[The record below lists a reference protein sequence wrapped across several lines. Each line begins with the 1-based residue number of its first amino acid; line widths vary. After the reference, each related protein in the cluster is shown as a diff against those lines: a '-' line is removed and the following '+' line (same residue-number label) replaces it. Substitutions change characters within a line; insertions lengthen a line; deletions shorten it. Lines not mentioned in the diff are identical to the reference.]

1 MKSFRNATAL
11 VAVAS
16 LLLTACGSGADDEEE
31 GDGSV
36 SLTAWFTQEEGT
48 PSFDAFTEE
57 TGIDVTVDIVPA
69 DDVFTQL
76 QRLEDAGQELP
87 DVIRFDGFLKAGL
100 YASDLLRP
108 IDDMVERWQE
118 EDPEL
123 FSRLPDTVFSA
134 AEWDGKTLGMTYDA
148 SMDQLYY
155 RTDWFRDAGIEVPW
169 RPETQDEI
177 LEAARQVA
185 EAHPE
190 AIPFGL
196 WGARGDGANFLI
208 GHMSAAGVPF
218 EGAIPQLETEAG
230 LYVIEWYQS
239 LVREGLVSP
248 DILAWGEDEAVGAFT
263 GGQAALTIESIGLA
277 NDLKPIEDMKFD
289 EQWRLALWPLSRQGE
304 APEGNWVVNPWTFG
318 ITSGSEHPYEASL
331 ILRFL
336 AEDEQVLEV
345 TKDNIVR
352 HNTVFEGDIL
362 SELYPALE
370 EPAIEALKEADGFP
384 TDTNFFRVQ
393 DVLEQLIQDMLANPD
408 TAPEEIAA
416 KWQEQLDATL
426 S

>member
-1 MKSFRNATAL
+1 MRSLKTA
-11 VAVAS
+11 AVLTAVS
-16 LLLTACGSGADDEEE
+16 AVLLTACGSDAGDEEN
-31 GDGSV
+31 DGPV
-36 SLTAWFTQEEGT
+36 ELTAWFTQEEGT

-57 TGIDVTVDIVPA
+57 TGVEVKVDIVPA

-76 QRLEDAGQELP
+76 QRLEDAGQDLP

-100 YASDLLRP
+100 YESDLLRP
-108 IDDMVERWQE
+108 IDDLIERWQE
-118 EDPEL
+118 EDPDS

-169 RPETQDEI
+169 RPETQDEVI
-177 LEAARQVA
+177 DAARQVA
-185 EAHPE
+185 DAHPE
-190 AIPFGL
+190 AVPFGL

-208 GHMSAAGVPF
+208 THMSAAGVPF
-218 EGAIPQLETEAG
+218 EGAIPQLNTEAG
-230 LYVIEWYQS
+230 LYVIEWYQT
-239 LVREGLVSP
+239 LVREGLVSE
-248 DILAWGEDEAVGAFT
+248 DILAWGEDEAIGSFT
-263 GGQAALTIESIGLA
+263 GGKSALTIESIGLA

-304 APEGNWVVNPWTFG
+304 APEGKYVVNPWTFG
-318 ITSGSEHPYEASL
+318 ITTGSEHPYEASL

-345 TKDNIVR
+345 TKDNVVR
-352 HNTVFEGDIL
+352 HNTVFEGDVL

-370 EPAIEALKEADGFP
+370 KPAIEALRAADGFP

-393 DVLEQLIQDMLANPD
+393 DVLEQLIQDMLSNPD
-408 TAPEEIAA
+408 VAPDEIAA
-416 KWQEQLDATL
+416 KWQEQLNATK